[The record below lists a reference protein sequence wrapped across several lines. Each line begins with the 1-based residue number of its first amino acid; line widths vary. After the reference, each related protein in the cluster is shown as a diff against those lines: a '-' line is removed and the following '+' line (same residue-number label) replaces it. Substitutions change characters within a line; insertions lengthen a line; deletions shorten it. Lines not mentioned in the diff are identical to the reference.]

1 MKKKQ
6 TGRRNFLIGAGSGFL
21 APGLAQAQAPQSTGW
36 NAQEKA
42 NVEIVDKFCAAWSTR
57 DMAQP
62 LSFLADDSVYRMNET
77 TPPVTGHAGV
87 IEKLKSYVDE
97 SDRVEFKVLETFA
110 KGPIV
115 TNHRIDSFVSK
126 TRPVTWE
133 GVGVF
138 LVQNGKIKEW
148 SDYTIRVAR

>member
-6 TGRRNFLIGAGSGFL
+6 TVRRNFLIGAGSGFL
-21 APGLAQAQAPQSTGW
+21 AHGLTQAQAPQPTAW

-42 NVEIVDKFCAAWSTR
+42 NVELVNKFCAAWSTR
-57 DMAQP
+57 DVAQP
-62 LSFLADDSVYRMNET
+62 LSFLADDSIYRMSET
-77 TPPVTGHAGV
+77 TPPAKGHDGV

-110 KGPIV
+110 RGSIV
-115 TNHRIDSFVSK
+115 MNHSIDSFVSK

-133 GVGVF
+133 GVGIF
-138 LVQNGKIKEW
+138 FVQNGKIKEW

>member
-21 APGLAQAQAPQSTGW
+21 APRLAQAPQPTGW

-42 NVEIVDKFCAAWSTR
+42 NVELVNKFCAAWSSR

-62 LSFLADDSVYRMNET
+62 LSFLADDSIYRMSET
-77 TPPVTGHAGV
+77 TPAAKGHDGV

-97 SDRVEFKVLETFA
+97 SERVEFKVL
-110 KGPIV
+110 KRLPKV
-115 TNHRIDSFVSK
+115 LLS
-126 TRPVTWE
+126 
-133 GVGVF
+133 
-138 LVQNGKIKEW
+138 
-148 SDYTIRVAR
+148 